1 MLLER
6 KPVITLSC
14 ESIASARCEHERRD
28 GKACACND

>member
-14 ESIASARCEHERRD
+14 ESIASACCEHERRD
-28 GKACACND
+28 GEACARDD